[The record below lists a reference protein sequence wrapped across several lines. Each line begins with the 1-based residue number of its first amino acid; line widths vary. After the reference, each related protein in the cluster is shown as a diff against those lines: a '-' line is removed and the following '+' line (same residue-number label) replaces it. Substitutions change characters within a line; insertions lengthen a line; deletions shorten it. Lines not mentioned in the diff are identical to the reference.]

1 MNEEDD
7 VVEHLMSML
16 GNKRELQ
23 IKSKTGKM
31 IKLSWEETTGYL
43 EN

>member
-7 VVEHLMSML
+7 VVQHLMSML
-16 GNKRELQ
+16 GNKKELAL
-23 IKSKTGKM
+23 KSKNGQT
-31 IKLSWEETTGYL
+31 IKLSLEDLAGNL

>member
-16 GNKRELQ
+16 GNKKELQ
-23 IKSKTGKM
+23 IKSKTGRM
-31 IKLSWEETTGYL
+31 IKLSLEDMAGNL